1 MFLGLAKGKELA
13 TEEVARRAVCATESK
28 GRRGEEILA
37 SHNTDQFQS
46 KKSKRVLIICLAQEK
61 CSV

>member
-46 KKSKRVLIICLAQEK
+46 KKLKNVLIHF
-61 CSV
+61 